1 MSYCCRQLGIVLSS
15 FLHSF
20 TFLKVNLFAC
30 FLRVRQEAGYDA
42 EEWQEG
48 TYLEDELDAGL
59 VGEPS
64 EEGGAQAAQAEH
76 QSEEDAGYQSHLVGH
91 QVGGVDHDRRERR
104 GDDETGEEGADD
116 GPSETHER
124 HGYGERRGPQ
134 DGEPDD
140 VFPAEPV
147 AQHASRHRPDGEGGK
162 EDEQA

>member
-1 MSYCCRQLGIVLSS
+1 MSYCCRQLGIVLSF

-64 EEGGAQAAQAEH
+64 EEGGAKTTQAKH
-76 QSEEDAGYQSHLVGH
+76 QSEENTSYQSHLVWH
-91 QVGGVDHDRRERR
+91 
-104 GDDETGEEGADD
+104 
-116 GPSETHER
+116 
-124 HGYGERRGPQ
+124 
-134 DGEPDD
+134 
-140 VFPAEPV
+140 
-147 AQHASRHRPDGEGGK
+147 
-162 EDEQA
+162 

>member
-59 VGEPS
+59 VGEPA
-64 EEGGAQAAQAEH
+64 EEGGAQAA
-76 QSEEDAGYQSHLVGH
+76 
-91 QVGGVDHDRRERR
+91 
-104 GDDETGEEGADD
+104 
-116 GPSETHER
+116 
-124 HGYGERRGPQ
+124 
-134 DGEPDD
+134 
-140 VFPAEPV
+140 
-147 AQHASRHRPDGEGGK
+147 
-162 EDEQA
+162 